1 MTLLAPET
9 SSSTRAFHG
18 IGCLDSCCQAVG
30 MCEEADIR
38 THANTSSDHD
48 SINIENQGGSS
59 AANEAMELFSALLT
73 GLSAANL
80 MTGQGT
86 DAVLQDVA
94 LIAKHWE
101 GLVADKENSTP
112 MSEAEKQ
119 RRKRLRKSARPPCN
133 AACHAKLIHILHLRL
148 Q

>member
-1 MTLLAPET
+1 
-9 SSSTRAFHG
+9 
-18 IGCLDSCCQAVG
+18 
-30 MCEEADIR
+30 
-38 THANTSSDHD
+38 
-48 SINIENQGGSS
+48 
-59 AANEAMELFSALLT
+59 MELFSALLT

-133 AACHAKLIHILHLRL
+133 AACHAKLIHILHLR
-148 Q
+148 